1 MRLVPAIVLSF
12 LLGLTPCM
20 CGIVQAE
27 DEKNPQVNAATTDAL
42 ETLKREVVTVH
53 ITPELTIANLLDQV
67 GGNEEFAE
75 MLRGAEQLGG
85 ARWLGDQA
93 VQVRLSIDGSR
104 VGKTLLKIIQ
114 HHSNKAPVAVEVL
127 ERELGQLTG
136 RTFSATGTSTGAG
149 DINCLR
155 PPPADRAWWG
165 VSDADR
171 RAAVAA
177 ARSNAIDRVMQE
189 LAAVPIDGKSLNQA
203 IAESGAFNAI
213 KAWLEAQPVKAV
225 EFDDNLSVRLT
236 LAAPAEQLWPVLRS
250 TIERQKQVPLPSTQ
264 AEWDQLFTAVAA
276 HLTPTQGVGVVQPNA
291 QPPVTPATLIPAQ
304 APPWA
309 NQQVEAED
317 TSSDDG
323 ARLRT
328 ARRAEAL
335 ALEKLRHQIDGL
347 PLSGGMT
354 LGAAAQQD
362 PRIERSIVRALG
374 RARPF
379 KVDYGPKGS
388 VTVHVA
394 FRLSDLW
401 AELSGQQ

>member
-1 MRLVPAIVLSF
+1 MRCAPVIVFS
-12 LLGLTPCM
+12 LLLNLATCLDQTAWAQDG
-20 CGIVQAE
+20 
-27 DEKNPQVNAATTDAL
+27 KNPQINAATAYAL
-42 ETLKREVVTVH
+42 ENLRREVVTVH
-53 ITPELTIANLLDQV
+53 VTPDLTIEDVLDRV
-67 GGNEEFAE
+67 GGNDQFAE

-93 VQVRLSIDGSR
+93 VQVRLSIDGNR
-104 VGKTLLKIIQ
+104 VGKTLLRIVQ
-114 HHSNKAPVAVEVL
+114 EHPNKSPIAVDVL
-127 ERELGQLTG
+127 ERTLRQLAG

-155 PPPADRAWWG
+155 PPPGDRAWSV

-171 RAAVAA
+171 REAVAA
-177 ARSNAIDRVMQE
+177 ARSNAINRIMQE
-189 LAAVPIDGKSLNQA
+189 LAAVSLDGKTLSQA
-203 IAESGAFNAI
+203 ITESGASNVI
-213 KAWLEAQPVKAV
+213 KAWLETQPVKGV

-236 LAAPAEQLWPVLRS
+236 LAAPAEQLWPVLR
-250 TIERQKQVPLPSTQ
+250 TAIEHQKVAPPPSTQ
-264 AEWDQLFTAVAA
+264 AQWDQLYTAVMA
-276 HLTPTQGVGVVQPNA
+276 HLAPTQGIGVVQANA
-291 QPPVTPATLIPAQ
+291 QSPATPAILIPAQ

-309 NQQVEAED
+309 IQQIETED
-317 TSSDDG
+317 SSSDEG

-335 ALEKLRHQIDGL
+335 ALEKLRHQVDGL
-347 PLSGGMT
+347 SLSDGLT
-354 LGAAAQQD
+354 LGAAAQRD
-362 PRIERSIVRALG
+362 PRIERCIVRALG

-379 KVDYGPKGS
+379 KVDYGAKGS